1 MSTPTLYPIEF
12 VMERYGLSRRAVI
25 RKCSSS
31 VNAWPHLRPVESDAK
46 TWRFSEED
54 IEAIEQ
60 RIRVREMA
68 QDSWGRTT
76 RKVAS

>member
-1 MSTPTLYPIEF
+1 MTSELHTIED
-12 VMERYGLSRRAVI
+12 VAERYGLTRDQVI

-31 VNAWPHLRPVESDAK
+31 INPWPHMRPVERKAD
-46 TWRFSEED
+46 TWRFSDED

-60 RIRVREMA
+60 RIRVREIA

-76 RKVAS
+76 SRSA